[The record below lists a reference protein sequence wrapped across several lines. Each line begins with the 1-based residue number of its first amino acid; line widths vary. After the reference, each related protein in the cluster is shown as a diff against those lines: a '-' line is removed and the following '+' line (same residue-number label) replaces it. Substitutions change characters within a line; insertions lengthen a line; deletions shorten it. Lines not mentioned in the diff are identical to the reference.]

1 MLQYSCLENRLS
13 DREARQATVYRVAK
27 SQTQPKQPCMHR
39 CKTFFACGNSALVRV
54 ENEGGI
60 AAWLVGTLAS
70 VQGHRLTPL
79 QELWPY
85 QRLFS
90 SLLLP
95 AGASC
100 SLQSEGLFGLFL
112 HIFTCSALT
121 GLPCLGSFSV
131 VWHVRHIERSPW
143 MRSYS
148 VDLCVK
154 HLKGHPG
161 WGPIL

>member
-39 CKTFFACGNSALVRV
+39 CKTFFVCGSSASLRV

-112 HIFTCSALT
+112 HIFSCSALT